1 MSRKGIE
8 GMRAAGDDLLG
19 VAAQLTEDQWRAPSA
34 AAGWSVH
41 DIVIHVGSLLEL
53 LQAAVAGAEPPPL
66 GIEKLNDEVV
76 AQRRDWNVPKRCNS
90 CATNSAPR

>member
-8 GMRAAGDDLLG
+8 GMRAARDDLLG

-41 DIVIHVGSLLEL
+41 DVFIHLGSLLEL

-66 GIEKLNDEVV
+66 GIEKLND
-76 AQRRDWNVPKRCNS
+76 
-90 CATNSAPR
+90 TNMRQIAVDTA